1 MGVTVHHPGPTD
13 LVALRD
19 LVSGLAAA
27 VLGRDEI
34 DPAESFFALDGNSL
48 LAIRLTDRIAQATG
62 VRIPARTFYEGSS
75 ANELAQS
82 LSDLLARN
90 GGQ

>member
-1 MGVTVHHPGPTD
+1 MGVTVHHPGAD

-19 LVSGLAAA
+19 LVGELAAG
-27 VLGRDEI
+27 VLGRDGI
-34 DPAESFFALDGNSL
+34 DPDESFFALDGNSL

-82 LSDLLARN
+82 VSDLLARN